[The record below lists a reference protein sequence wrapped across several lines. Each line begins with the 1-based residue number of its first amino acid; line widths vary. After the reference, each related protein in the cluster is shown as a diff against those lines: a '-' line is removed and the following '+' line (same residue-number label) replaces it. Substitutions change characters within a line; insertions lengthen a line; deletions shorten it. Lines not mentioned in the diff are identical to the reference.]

1 MKDILKTKAD
11 AISVLDEIERSLHN
25 DVSHA
30 VDFYMKHWVETKE
43 GEARVCGR

>member
-11 AISVLDEIERSLHN
+11 TISVLDEIERSLHN
-25 DVSHA
+25 DVGHV